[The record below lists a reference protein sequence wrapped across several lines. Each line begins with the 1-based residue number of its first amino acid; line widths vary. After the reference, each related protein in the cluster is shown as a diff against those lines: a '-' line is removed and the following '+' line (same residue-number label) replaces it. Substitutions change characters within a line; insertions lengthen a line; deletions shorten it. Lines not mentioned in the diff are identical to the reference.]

1 MKRVVLDTSA
11 LFTLIENEEGCEY
24 IEQLIEGALKDEY
37 QLYLSVIAKIELYY
51 ISVQEQSVEVAKKR
65 MELIDDLPINIIEVK
80 ENLIE
85 TIGNYKANYSISFA
99 DSCIA
104 GQAKSLNA
112 ELVHKDPEYEQL
124 EDNIAIKSLP
134 YKT

>member
-85 TIGNYKANYSISFA
+85 TIGNYKANYSISFEPELFITIYIV
-99 DSCIA
+99 SYNIL
-104 GQAKSLNA
+104 LNICLYYYV
-112 ELVHKDPEYEQL
+112 EKMCFYDWYE
-124 EDNIAIKSLP
+124 
-134 YKT
+134 